1 MILIIHVLLK
11 FYDKFFEIKVS
22 LIQTR
27 SDCKKTSL
35 FSATQPCFSV
45 KCATFLLQ
53 PQPCIGAFFAWNI
66 LRTTQFNAA
75 LHEISQITLKTGP
88 NQEPIN
94 IPGKTEWKN

>member
-27 SDCKKTSL
+27 SHSKKTSL
-35 FSATQPCFSV
+35 FSATQHCFTLNV
-45 KCATFLLQ
+45 LLFSFNV
-53 PQPCIGAFFAWNI
+53 QPCIGAFFAWNI

-75 LHEISQITLKTGP
+75 PQHYTKSPKLP
-88 NQEPIN
+88 
-94 IPGKTEWKN
+94 

>member
-11 FYDKFFEIKVS
+11 FYNKFFEIKVS

-35 FSATQPCFSV
+35 FSTTEHCFSV

-53 PQPCIGAFFAWNI
+53 LQPCIGAFFAWNI

-75 LHEISQITLKTGP
+75 LYKISQITLRLGP
-88 NQEPIN
+88 A
-94 IPGKTEWKN
+94 GACFK